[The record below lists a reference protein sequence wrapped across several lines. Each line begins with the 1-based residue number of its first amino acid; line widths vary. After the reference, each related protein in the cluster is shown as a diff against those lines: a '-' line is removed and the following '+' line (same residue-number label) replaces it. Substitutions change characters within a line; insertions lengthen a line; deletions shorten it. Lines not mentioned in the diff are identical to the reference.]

1 MDKCVDRFHFWYVA
15 DLDANHAEAK
25 RPAQGHDTL
34 SWTASISR
42 TRVSTVDGLRFSKNL
57 DMGMTE
63 NLGSLH
69 SAVQSMKL
77 KQFPADRIEEI
88 RTVGVGET
96 FSVSESRFDG
106 EVIAV
111 KRLRLH
117 EDIVG
122 GNRTAFQRRLRAVL
136 KEIWIMHHPPL
147 AHHPNIVSLLGYGWV
162 LEEQR
167 NSPFIA
173 VELAREGS
181 LRTYLRQA
189 QRPFKA
195 KQIFVGDIAAGL
207 MVLHKCSIAHG
218 DLKIDNVLVV
228 PSLDRPSGAIAK
240 VSDFGHSITLSP
252 ESEATA
258 HYFGTEL

>member
-1 MDKCVDRFHFWYVA
+1 MDKCVNGVHFLYAA
-15 DLDANHAEAK
+15 DLDANCVEIK

-34 SWTASISR
+34 SWTVSLSR

-57 DMGMTE
+57 DTGMIE
-63 NLGSLH
+63 NLGCLLT
-69 SAVQSMKL
+69 AVQSMKL

-96 FSVSESRFDG
+96 FSVCESKFDG
-106 EVIAV
+106 DVIAV
-111 KRLRLH
+111 KRIRLH
-117 EDIVG
+117 EDMVNA
-122 GNRTAFQRRLRAVL
+122 NRTAFQRRLQAVL
-136 KEIWIMHHPPL
+136 REIRIMHHPPL

-162 LEEQR
+162 FEEQR
-167 NSPFIA
+167 LLPFIT

-181 LRTYLRQA
+181 LRNYLKETERS
-189 QRPFKA
+189 FKA
-195 KQIFVGDIAAGL
+195 KQIVAGDIAAGL
-207 MVLHKCSIAHG
+207 MALHKCSIVHG

-228 PSLDRPSGAIAK
+228 PSLDRPSGAVAK
-240 VSDFGHSITLSP
+240 VSDFGHSIIPSP